1 METQPEGQCIPT
13 ANPHRIT
20 RGARRP
26 LSFDISECLHKCI
39 LERAGNSGI
48 PPGQAIKGCV
58 DLQSGPSS
66 APPTPSLRPRAA
78 TAEKSA
84 ERVGGG
90 GEDWGAEPPVEVQ
103 RSTPRM
109 PSYKPISSIFCLFH
123 CTFVPLSSITHT
135 HTQA

>member
-1 METQPEGQCIPT
+1 METQPEGQWIPT

-58 DLQSGPSS
+58 DLQSGPSG
-66 APPTPSLRPRAA
+66 APPSLRPRAA

-90 GEDWGAEPPVEVQ
+90 GEDWGGGATRGSSEVDSQDAE
-103 RSTPRM
+103 
-109 PSYKPISSIFCLFH
+109 L
-123 CTFVPLSSITHT
+123 
-135 HTQA
+135 